1 MKAFVVIAGLAGCA
15 ATSIDQ
21 VGIACAQ
28 DSDCPAETWCD
39 LRFRDNVC
47 RELSAIQP
55 PKIVFDGLLLNDQIV
70 STLTVPTHTVTF
82 HEFRVHDEGSETDA
96 VFVITAPECVDAS
109 SSTRSDGELIRAGAT
124 FDGEFTTFPD
134 PGCASPATLAF
145 EVTASG
151 RVFTFSTTIQIA
163 P

>member
-1 MKAFVVIAGLAGCA
+1 MKAVALVTLAGCA
-15 ATSIDQ
+15 ATPIDQ
-21 VGIACAQ
+21 IGIACLQ
-28 DSDCPAETWCD
+28 DSDCPSETWCD
-39 LRFRDNVC
+39 LRSHDDVC
-47 RELSAIQP
+47 RELAVIQP

-70 STLTVPTHTVTF
+70 PTLTVPTHTVTF

-96 VFVITAPECVDAS
+96 VFVITAPKCVDAS

-151 RVFTFSTTIQIA
+151 RVFTFSTTIQIS